1 MVMNIYML
9 FLLSLPEA
17 VLNLIIMLLFAGA
30 KGRLKINKANILYFT
45 ISIVLMLAA
54 SWIIRPL
61 SPNVIASV
69 MLHQIAYVLI
79 ILAVYRL
86 KFAYAL
92 LAVSFTYLAS
102 STMENAYTPYII
114 TYVCNGIENFQ
125 KAYRW
130 YVLYCL
136 PTRAVQIA
144 LAVFL
149 WRYDIM
155 VATRLDHRF
164 HKNFI
169 LCALILVSLENAF
182 AFIFYTYWHTM
193 SLIYQTL
200 YSVSIL
206 LMVFGFNFAVFKL
219 LYDTIGGIISK
230 GYRQYTELEESA
242 RYAFD
247 KIETLLQCNKIN
259 EAVEL
264 IKEIKGKEK

>member
-9 FLLSLPEA
+9 FFLSLPEA
-17 VLNLIIMLLFAGA
+17 VLNLIIMLLFAGS
-30 KGRLKINKANILYFT
+30 KGRLKINKANILRFT
-45 ISIVLMLAA
+45 ISIVLMLTA
-54 SWIIRPL
+54 SWFIRPA
-61 SPNVIASV
+61 SPNIITSVI
-69 MLHQIAYVLI
+69 LHQIAYVLI
-79 ILAVYRL
+79 ILVVYRL
-86 KFAYAL
+86 KFTYIL

-114 TYVCNGIENFQ
+114 TYICNGIESFQ
-125 KAYRW
+125 NAYHW

-136 PTRAVQIA
+136 PTRAIQIA
-144 LAVFL
+144 SAVFL

-169 LCALILVSLENAF
+169 SCALILVSLENAF

-264 IKEIKGKEK
+264 IQEIKGKEK